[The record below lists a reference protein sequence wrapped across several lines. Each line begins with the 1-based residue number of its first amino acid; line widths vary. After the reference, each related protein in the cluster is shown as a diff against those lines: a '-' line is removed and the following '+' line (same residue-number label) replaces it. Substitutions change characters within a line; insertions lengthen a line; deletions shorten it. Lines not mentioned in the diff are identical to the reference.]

1 MGSWVCLPSGVGS
14 VTVSGALPRRALS
27 ALLLQNPISLLPSY
41 QFHHNRRRVC
51 ASASSGA
58 KELQQ
63 QQYLRSPDLVG
74 LEYADLNLTHKFLR
88 CLWKYLI
95 GIKSSGTQHCH
106 SWWILDV
113 LVKRAEFWVKDLALS
128 NIYFMFANATTS
140 FQQLVSTYPG
150 PLMLVSILCP
160 DPYFKKRHHKRRVVQ
175 KPLVDSIASNLMP
188 SGQVFIQSDVLEVAL
203 DMRNQFGSQPQV
215 LKHIHEIDSSVL
227 CDSEGWVLS
236 NPMGIRTE
244 REIHAEFEGDLEAI
258 CQCLLKISAMLMLRL
273 KISAK
278 VCPLLHSITTVS
290 FSTSASASASPS
302 ISTVDLL
309 DSYTVTPP
317 IQPWPRRLHPKH
329 LISLITREPNLDL
342 ALQIFHH
349 ASKFH
354 PGFSHNYHTYHA
366 ILNRLSR
373 SRAFHPKIDP
383 LLSDLSNSGIK
394 CSEDLFITLIRNF
407 GVLGRPK
414 LSFKT
419 FLDIPKFGAQ
429 RSAKSLNALLNALVQ
444 NHEYGLV
451 HSVFKNC
458 GQRFGVRPN
467 VFTCNILIK
476 ALCQKGDV
484 ETALKVLDEM
494 PAMGFVPDVV
504 TYTTVLGGYVLRGDM
519 VGAKRVFGEVLDRG
533 WHPDATT
540 YTILMD
546 GFVKQGKLVDAV
558 KVMDE
563 MEENKVGPNEVT
575 YGVMIEAYCKAK
587 KSGEAVNLLNDMLEK
602 RYIPSSALCCKVID
616 ILCHEGKAEDGCELW
631 KRLLKNN
638 CTPDNAISSTVIYWL
653 CKEGKVWEA
662 KKLFNQFKTD
672 LIPSVMTYN
681 MLISGLCE
689 VGELC
694 EAGRLWDD
702 MVEKGCAPNAFT
714 YNMLIKGFCKI
725 GKAEEGI
732 RILEEMLDKGCLPNK
747 STYGM
752 LIEGLCDLG
761 KEAEVTKVISLA
773 MSNGDIE
780 SASWDLLLT
789 KFVGDLDTGGAVM
802 DKILVENVN

>member
-1 MGSWVCLPSGVGS
+1 MISPLHRRLGGHLPMPVF
-14 VTVSGALPRRALS
+14 
-27 ALLLQNPISLLPSY
+27 N
-41 QFHHNRRRVC
+41 
-51 ASASSGA
+51 SS
-58 KELQQ
+58 
-63 QQYLRSPDLVG
+63 
-74 LEYADLNLTHKFLR
+74 T
-88 CLWKYLI
+88 
-95 GIKSSGTQHCH
+95 
-106 SWWILDV
+106 
-113 LVKRAEFWVKDLALS
+113 
-128 NIYFMFANATTS
+128 
-140 FQQLVSTYPG
+140 
-150 PLMLVSILCP
+150 
-160 DPYFKKRHHKRRVVQ
+160 
-175 KPLVDSIASNLMP
+175 
-188 SGQVFIQSDVLEVAL
+188 
-203 DMRNQFGSQPQV
+203 
-215 LKHIHEIDSSVL
+215 
-227 CDSEGWVLS
+227 
-236 NPMGIRTE
+236 
-244 REIHAEFEGDLEAI
+244 
-258 CQCLLKISAMLMLRL
+258 MLMLRL

-278 VCPLLHSITTVS
+278 VCPHLHSITTVS
-290 FSTSASASASPS
+290 FSTSASASPS

-317 IQPWPRRLHPKH
+317 IQPWPRRLHPKR

-419 FLDIPKFGAQ
+419 FLDIPKLGAQ

-558 KVMDE
+558 RVMDE

-681 MLISGLCE
+681 MLIAGLCE

-761 KEAEVTKVISLA
+761 KESEVTKVISLA